1 MHRHACCALM
11 FFSSSPPLTCLN
23 RPQIFPHQNLLL
35 RPTSRVMST
44 SLFVKDKQPASS
56 SVRSP
61 KPSLPT
67 DPPAPLRHSPPSRCG
82 QGGCKSQ
89 IAREF
94 PSMDW
99 TWMVLLLGFGNRECL
114 LSLFRSCFCEF
125 YVNVCVGKMHIVER
139 VQVWEMSSFKRLLT
153 QHVLKCE
160 RHMLRKTYFTT
171 DNQSQAHTRKQSFSP
186 DPDESKNDHQGQTT
200 NNWHWYH
207 DNHSDA
213 QSFLLLS
220 FSVFSQRQICHCT

>member
-1 MHRHACCALM
+1 MS
-11 FFSSSPPLTCLN
+11 FSSSPPLTCLN
-23 RPQIFPHQNLLL
+23 RPQILPHQNLLL

-44 SLFVKDKQPASS
+44 SLLHWWSLTGFP
-56 SVRSP
+56 SP
-61 KPSLPT
+61 PSLLTPPT
-67 DPPAPLRHSPPSRCG
+67 PLRHSPPLRCG
-82 QGGCKSQ
+82 QGGCKTQ

-94 PSMDW
+94 PSMDS

-114 LSLFRSCFCEF
+114 LSLFRSCFCDL

-139 VQVWEMSSFKRLLT
+139 VQVWEMSSFKRLLI
-153 QHVLKCE
+153 QHIPICE
-160 RHMLRKTYFTT
+160 RHMLRETYFTT
-171 DNQSQAHTRKQSFSP
+171 YNQSQAHTRKLSFSP
-186 DPDESKNDHQGQTT
+186 DPDESKNDYQGQTT

-220 FSVFSQRQICHCT
+220 FSVFSQRQICYCT

>member
-1 MHRHACCALM
+1 MESRPARNLIYSPFSTLSNLFATMMRAYIPIDGSVAVRYSVLQRVAVVLSKIHQRAQLHGKHLIKTARRGFSYVCAKKMICIHEANRPADAEWLPLCVVSVRRKVHTCAPSPSATFPQSADIYCLMHRHACCALM

-67 DPPAPLRHSPPSRCG
+67 DPPASLRHSPPSRCG

-99 TWMVLLLGFGNRECL
+99 T
-114 LSLFRSCFCEF
+114 
-125 YVNVCVGKMHIVER
+125 
-139 VQVWEMSSFKRLLT
+139 
-153 QHVLKCE
+153 
-160 RHMLRKTYFTT
+160 
-171 DNQSQAHTRKQSFSP
+171 
-186 DPDESKNDHQGQTT
+186 
-200 NNWHWYH
+200 
-207 DNHSDA
+207 
-213 QSFLLLS
+213 
-220 FSVFSQRQICHCT
+220 